1 MGILV
6 ATEPEGGFIA
16 LPGVCRTECH
26 LKSALFVHVEV
37 CLLAVVGGM
46 NSIFLGDP

>member
-6 ATEPEGGFIA
+6 ATEPEGGLEA
-16 LPGVCRTECH
+16 LRGVLRTECH
-26 LKSALFVHVEV
+26 LRSALFVHVEV
-37 CLLAVVGGM
+37 CLMAGVGGM